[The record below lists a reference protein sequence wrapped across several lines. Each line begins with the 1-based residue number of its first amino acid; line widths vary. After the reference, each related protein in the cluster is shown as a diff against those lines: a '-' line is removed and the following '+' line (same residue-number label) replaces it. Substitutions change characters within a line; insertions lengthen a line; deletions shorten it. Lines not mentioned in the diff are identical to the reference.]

1 MPNPPPDVPLH
12 HLIER
17 AILLEKIDRDLYRS
31 KELWKPS
38 GGRGVFGGQTIA
50 QAAWAATL
58 SVRDDEPGTAKGL
71 HSLHSYFLS
80 FGNVDNPILCKYHPD
95 NLLTTAP
102 HTHYSWSTICADSVQ
117 RLRDG
122 RSYSTRT
129 VLATQRGVPIFVV
142 TCSFALPEPNQPI
155 TEPVFPKWP
164 LEPSRGAG
172 RIGDVPPP
180 EDCLS
185 TEDRLQYVLDNVKV
199 PEKVRVYV
207 DRQAEE
213 RRQSAIEVRNADRT
227 ELSVL
232 ISAKKNDPRPQ
243 QMHWFRSRAPV
254 RDDPAFHKCVLAY
267 ASDLQFIGTA
277 ARAANLGARTT
288 PHLGMLASL
297 DHAMYFY
304 DDTVDAYEWLLFYM
318 EATIVRNGRGLV
330 TGRIYKRDGTLA
342 VVCQQEGV
350 VRAQL

>member
-1 MPNPPPDVPLH
+1 MPTPPPDVPLH

-50 QAAWAATL
+50 QSAWAATL

-80 FGNVDNPILCKYHPD
+80 FGNVDNPILY
-95 NLLTTAP
+95 
-102 HTHYSWSTICADSVQ
+102 SVQ

-129 VLATQRGVPIFVV
+129 VLATQLGVPIFVV
-142 TCSFALPEPNQPI
+142 TCSFAVPEPNQPI

-172 RIGDVPPP
+172 RIQDIPPP
-180 EDCLS
+180 EECLS

-199 PEKVRVYV
+199 PEKLRVYV

-227 ELSVL
+227 ELSGL

-254 RDDPAFHKCVLAY
+254 RDDPAFHKVRLSSPECVLAY

-288 PHLGMLASL
+288 PRLGMLASL

-304 DDTVDAYEWLLFYM
+304 DDTVDAYDWLLFYM
-318 EATIVRNGRGLV
+318 EATVVRSGRGLV